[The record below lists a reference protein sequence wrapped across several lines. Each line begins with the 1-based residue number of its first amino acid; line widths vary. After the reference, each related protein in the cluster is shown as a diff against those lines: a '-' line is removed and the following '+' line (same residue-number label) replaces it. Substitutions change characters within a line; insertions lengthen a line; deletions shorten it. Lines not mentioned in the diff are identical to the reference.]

1 MASAILSLSEWEKRY
16 LLWLARKAIAAAFA
30 KRDFTPP
37 EPPSPRLKEH
47 LGVFVTLHES
57 GQLRGCIGLV
67 EGIKPLHQAVAE
79 MAVAAAFQDPRFN
92 PLQPE
97 ELDKIDLEI
106 SVLSPLKKIESVE
119 EIQVGTHGL
128 FIKKGYNRGL
138 LLPQV
143 ATEWGWDRE
152 VFLSQT
158 CLKAGLSGDCW
169 QDAETEIYIFS
180 AEIFSEQEFNS
191 ALPSV

>member
-1 MASAILSLSEWEKRY
+1 MLSLNEHEKRY
-16 LLWLARKAIAAAFA
+16 LLRLAREAIAAALRKA
-30 KRDFTPP
+30 DFTPP
-37 EPPSPRLKEH
+37 EPPSPKLKEH
-47 LGVFVTLHES
+47 LGVFVTLHEG

-97 ELDKIDLEI
+97 ELDKIDIEI
-106 SVLSPLKKIESVE
+106 SVLSPLKKIERIE

-158 CLKAGLSGDCW
+158 CLKAGLPGDCW

-180 AEIFSEQEFNS
+180 AEIFSEQELGLETP
-191 ALPSV
+191 AT